1 MYSMRKTAWQYSELL
16 VFVGLVALAAASGN
30 VFEPGPFYAALHKP
44 AWTPPDDV
52 FAPVWAALYVMI
64 ALAGWIGT
72 RIPGSTPV
80 YVKVKTSTS
89 LIRNWRNG
97 PARRISN
104 RLYVA
109 TGTATPV
116 SCPVSRGRPAP
127 DPSVRTR
134 TLEVWRMRERMK
146 AGL

>member
-64 ALAGWIGT
+64 QFVRGAQ
-72 RIPGSTPV
+72 
-80 YVKVKTSTS
+80 
-89 LIRNWRNG
+89 LIE
-97 PARRISN
+97 PFTAR
-104 RLYVA
+104 
-109 TGTATPV
+109 
-116 SCPVSRGRPAP
+116 
-127 DPSVRTR
+127 
-134 TLEVWRMRERMK
+134 E
-146 AGL
+146 